1 MPRIA
6 LSLSYQGQSFNG
18 WQTQP
23 GGNTVQDHLE
33 AALKVVEQNSVDTI
47 CAGRTD
53 AGVHGLAQMVH
64 FDSQL
69 NRPLSAWVRGVNS
82 HLPRTIVVNHAW
94 AVDETF
100 NARLS
105 ALSRTY
111 VYLIV
116 QHPTRQ
122 PIWHGRAGWS
132 FRTLDIDAMRL
143 VAQLFVGTHDFSALR
158 SSQCQAATPIRT
170 ITRCEV
176 LDQSGF
182 IAVRVSA
189 NAFLHHMVRNLVG
202 MLVMVGRG
210 KQTVDWAK
218 HVLEARDRSL
228 AAPTF
233 SADGLYF
240 YDVQYPAQFGINA
253 NQSAALLPLINLKF

>member
-1 MPRIA
+1 MSRIA

-23 GGNTVQDHLE
+23 CANTVQDHLE
-33 AALKVVEQNSVDTI
+33 AALGIIEQGAVNTI

-53 AGVHGLAQMVH
+53 AGVHGLAQVVH
-64 FDSQL
+64 FDSAL
-69 NRPLSAWVRGVNS
+69 DRPLTAWVRGVNS
-82 HLPRTIVVNHAW
+82 HLPRSIVVNQAW
-94 AVDETF
+94 LVPDSF
-100 NARLS
+100 NARMS

-116 QHPTRQ
+116 QHPNRQ
-122 PIWHGRAGWS
+122 PVWEGRAGWS
-132 FRTLDIDAMRL
+132 FRSLDIDAMREA
-143 VAQLFVGTHDFSALR
+143 AQLFLGQQDFSALR

-170 ITRCEV
+170 MTRCEIHAN
-176 LDQSGF
+176 SHF
-182 IAVRVSA
+182 IAVRVTA

-210 KQTVDWAK
+210 TQAVSWVQQ
-218 HVLEARDRSL
+218 VLDSRNRAL

-233 SADGLYF
+233 SAAGLYF
-240 YDVQYPAQFGINA
+240 YDVEYAKEYGIQA
-253 NQSAALLPLINLKF
+253 NQSAALLPLIDLR

>member
-6 LSLSYQGQSFNG
+6 LSLSYQGQTYSG

-23 GGNTVQDHLE
+23 NGNTVQDQLE
-33 AALKVVEQNSVDTI
+33 AALAIIEQGAVSTI

-53 AGVHGLAQMVH
+53 AGVHGLAQVVH
-64 FDSQL
+64 FDSTL
-69 NRPLSAWVRGVNS
+69 DRPLSAWVRGVNS
-82 HLPRTIVVNHAW
+82 HLPRSIVVNQAW
-94 AVDETF
+94 VVPESF

-122 PIWHGRAGWS
+122 PVWEGRAGWS
-132 FRTLDIDAMRL
+132 FRPLDLDAMRE
-143 VAQLFVGTHDFSALR
+143 AARLFLGEQDFSALR

-170 ITRCEV
+170 INRCEV
-176 LDQSGF
+176 LGDAKF

-202 MLVMVGRG
+202 MLVSVGRG
-210 KQTVDWAK
+210 ARSVSWVKE
-218 HVLEARDRSL
+218 VLESRNRAL

-233 SADGLYF
+233 SAAGLYF
-240 YDVQYPAQFGINA
+240 YDVEYPAEYAVQS
-253 NQSAALLPLINLKF
+253 NQSAELLPLIDLC